1 MPMERRLRKS
11 DFTRWFSSEGK
22 SILYPH
28 PSIPVLHHTYTFPS
42 TSSPTFLY
50 YGQELSIG
58 HDGAQGFQE
67 RGVDGPVMG
76 KGLGTPLW
84 GCGISRMTMTIMITI
99 VLLGMGICLPIA
111 ESTKCECIQNL
122 FSEID
127 IHSWFFMLNEV

>member
-67 RGVDGPVMG
+67 RGVDGLM
-76 KGLGTPLW
+76 
-84 GCGISRMTMTIMITI
+84 
-99 VLLGMGICLPIA
+99 MGIV
-111 ESTKCECIQNL
+111 SVQ
-122 FSEID
+122 SD
-127 IHSWFFMLNEV
+127 IPNYQAMLIVNS